1 METSVDYRAVAAG
14 QHGLVTR
21 AQLLESEVSRAA
33 RRRLVDRGDLVPVGR
48 QVFRISGA
56 PVTEHQAILAACLDV
71 GGVASHRTAAWLHH
85 LIAGRRRAGPPEVM
99 VRRPGGHHNPNAVVH
114 STTFLPPDDVVT
126 VDGIPCLGV
135 PRTLLTLAALV
146 PHELTYDEVKGAVDE
161 AIRVGIAHERWL
173 WWRLEKLRRSGRNG
187 VRVFEQILEARA
199 AGEVTESW
207 LERETLQVLVGAGLP
222 APVCQARIERKGSF
236 LGRVDFLYAA
246 ARLVIEVSGYRW
258 HRTAE
263 QAAADAER
271 RRRLTL
277 AGFTVLEYTFHEVV
291 SSPDLLVAEVAE
303 ALGRAR
309 AA

>member
-1 METSVDYRAVAAG
+1 MPKSRFAPKQVRKAIERGAELVFVWGGDGMVQRCVD
-14 QHGLVTR
+14 
-21 AQLLESEVSRAA
+21 
-33 RRRLVDRGDLVPVGR
+33 
-48 QVFRISGA
+48 
-56 PVTEHQAILAACLDV
+56 
-71 GGVASHRTAAWLHH
+71 
-85 LIAGRRRAGPPEVM
+85 
-99 VRRPGGHHNPNAVVH
+99 
-114 STTFLPPDDVVT
+114 
-126 VDGIPCLGV
+126 
-135 PRTLLTLAALV
+135 TLAGGETTLAIV
-146 PHELTYDEVKGAVDE
+146 PAG
-161 AIRVGIAHERWL
+161 
-173 WWRLEKLRRSGRNG
+173 
-187 VRVFEQILEARA
+187 EARA

-222 APVCQARIERKGSF
+222 APVCQARIERKGSYV
-236 LGRVDFLYAA
+236 GRVDFLYAA

-258 HRTAE
+258 HRTVE